1 MFLIVKRALATVAMC
16 GLAVVGCATEVAGH
30 GSMASIATAPT
41 TLGGDWPHTLV
52 AATTPRRSL
61 SCTSRV
67 ISATG
72 APYCYA
78 LPPGVHEIKNMSWP
92 TADEFPTAV
101 GLDPYDD
108 IAVAVLRMNV
118 NTDRVNNGELQTS
131 NDEGVAR
138 KLGGDYTFDS
148 PIGDR
153 LMIDNARALHYRAK
167 YKKTASTVD
176 FYFVFRGTAEL
187 ERLAIPVSTSKLP
200 RPISAPSDSSG

>member
-1 MFLIVKRALATVAMC
+1 
-16 GLAVVGCATEVAGH
+16 
-30 GSMASIATAPT
+30 
-41 TLGGDWPHTLV
+41 
-52 AATTPRRSL
+52 
-61 SCTSRV
+61 
-67 ISATG
+67 
-72 APYCYA
+72 
-78 LPPGVHEIKNMSWP
+78 MSWP

-138 KLGGDYTFDS
+138 ELGGDYTFDS

-187 ERLAIPVSTSKLP
+187 EITCDLTHY
-200 RPISAPSDSSG
+200 RPQIAAGCRQVLTTLQFKTVK